1 MHIEE
6 YLKVY
11 QPVTYRTFVNSLQ
24 NKKLGHAYLI
34 SGYTGMPLK
43 EVATYLAASLVCDNP
58 SPLADLECKTC
69 KRIYDGNYADLMVI
83 DGEAGKIKKSDV
95 ENIMLNFDKTALED
109 KGVMI
114 YILHLVETMTPIAVN
129 SLLKFLEEPGKNIYA
144 FLTTENEAKVLPTI
158 ISRTQVLRLKKV
170 DRSIIIKEATSAGI
184 LDEDAEILSAL
195 YNDKDKIEKMAE
207 NEKYKVAKQAL
218 DDQLQSMLISK
229 DDAIF
234 SCQRLVIP
242 QIKDNE
248 TARLY
253 LKMLSAIFE
262 DLLNLSVGSNIFI
275 KSYDTIL
282 QELVDKFP
290 NLEKCLLEIN
300 TSITKLD
307 LNVSIPL
314 LLDHVI
320 YEITKEDN

>member
-1 MHIEE
+1 M
-6 YLKVY
+6 
-11 QPVTYRTFVNSLQ
+11 
-24 NKKLGHAYLI
+24 
-34 SGYTGMPLK
+34 
-43 EVATYLAASLVCDNP
+43 
-58 SPLADLECKTC
+58 
-69 KRIYDGNYADLMVI
+69 
-83 DGEAGKIKKSDV
+83 
-95 ENIMLNFDKTALED
+95 
-109 KGVMI
+109 
-114 YILHLVETMTPIAVN
+114 
-129 SLLKFLEEPGKNIYA
+129 
-144 FLTTENEAKVLPTI
+144 
-158 ISRTQVLRLKKV
+158 RLKKV

-207 NEKYKVAKQAL
+207 NDKYKIAKQAL

-248 TARLY
+248 TARIY

-282 QELVDKFP
+282 QELVNKFP

-314 LLDHVI
+314 LLDHVV